1 MHGCFLSCSF
11 KSSRLCTDFNIHP
24 CEVVMRFARSFRNTS
39 QNINCVL
46 DRTSVFFYQ
55 IDEAVAQFEL
65 LAQQDKAQNK
75 EKMRRRSRL
84 RKEKAGKY
92 LPLLHQ

>member
-1 MHGCFLSCSF
+1 
-11 KSSRLCTDFNIHP
+11 
-24 CEVVMRFARSFRNTS
+24 MRFARSTRNTS
-39 QNINCVL
+39 QNIKCVL
-46 DRTSVFFYQ
+46 DRTSDFFYQ

-84 RKEKAGKY
+84 RKEKAGKS
-92 LPLLHQ
+92 LPLMHQ